1 MRPRYLSDPVD
12 CQFGHNREIPEILWS
27 PSEEVIANANVTK
40 FMRWLSEFKDLNFPK
55 YEDLWEWSVT
65 DLEGF
70 WSCVW
75 DYFEIIE
82 RQPYTQVLGPRSM
95 PDVEWFAGAQ
105 LNYAEHALRRMD
117 DHVAIVS
124 QSEVRPRSEMTYRE
138 LHQHVA
144 QFAEGLRKLGVG
156 KGDRVAAILPNVWEA
171 VVAFLAT
178 ASVGAI
184 WSACSPEFGT
194 RSVID
199 RLVQIEPKLLL
210 AVDGYRYGGKDFNKL
225 GDVRQIQNSL
235 PTLRQ
240 TVVLSY
246 LRDDVILDGLANAMH
261 WSDVPVAGSTITFEP
276 VSFDHPLWIL
286 YSSGTT
292 GLPKPIVH
300 GHGGIVIEHLKT
312 ITFHM
317 DLTEQDRFFWFTTT
331 GWMMW
336 NFLVGGLLV
345 GCTINLY
352 DGSPGEPNMNVLWE
366 IAAND
371 GVTYFG
377 TSAPYIQ
384 GCMKQDVHPSQE
396 YDLSRIRGVGSTGA
410 PLTSEGF
417 DWVYENINS
426 NLLLGSFSGGTDVC
440 TGFVGP
446 IPLLPV
452 RSGEIQASCLGA
464 KVEAFDPRG
473 LSLVGEVGEL
483 VLTQP
488 LPSMPLYFWNDPDHR
503 RLHESYFDMF
513 PGIWRHGDW
522 VEFTERGSCVISG
535 RSDSTLNRGGVRI
548 GTSDFYRVVE
558 ECDYVVD
565 SLVVDTGSIDNEG
578 SILLFVVL
586 KAGLNLS
593 SELVSELRLKLRTDL
608 SPRHVPDEVHQV
620 LSVPRTLNG
629 KKLEVPIKRI
639 LSGTPVEQAI
649 SKDAMADPRVLDPF
663 VERAA
668 S

>member
-1 MRPRYLSDPVD
+1 
-12 CQFGHNREIPEILWS
+12 
-27 PSEEVIANANVTK
+27 
-40 FMRWLSEFKDLNFPK
+40 
-55 YEDLWEWSVT
+55 
-65 DLEGF
+65 
-70 WSCVW
+70 
-75 DYFEIIE
+75 
-82 RQPYTQVLGPRSM
+82 
-95 PDVEWFAGAQ
+95 
-105 LNYAEHALRRMD
+105 
-117 DHVAIVS
+117 
-124 QSEVRPRSEMTYRE
+124 
-138 LHQHVA
+138 
-144 QFAEGLRKLGVG
+144 
-156 KGDRVAAILPNVWEA
+156 
-171 VVAFLAT
+171 
-178 ASVGAI
+178 
-184 WSACSPEFGT
+184 
-194 RSVID
+194 
-199 RLVQIEPKLLL
+199 
-210 AVDGYRYGGKDFNKL
+210 
-225 GDVRQIQNSL
+225 
-235 PTLRQ
+235 
-240 TVVLSY
+240 
-246 LRDDVILDGLANAMH
+246 
-261 WSDVPVAGSTITFEP
+261 
-276 VSFDHPLWIL
+276 
-286 YSSGTT
+286 
-292 GLPKPIVH
+292 
-300 GHGGIVIEHLKT
+300 
-312 ITFHM
+312 
-317 DLTEQDRFFWFTTT
+317 
-331 GWMMW
+331 
-336 NFLVGGLLV
+336 
-345 GCTINLY
+345 
-352 DGSPGEPNMNVLWE
+352 MNVLWE

-522 VEFTERGSCVISG
+522 IEFTDRGSCVISG